1 MRREMSRRG
10 RGGGRGGLGP
20 LWGEGMYPD
29 QVEIQVSGEDLGA
42 TTGKGSWDCKGVQAC
57 PSDSCEG
64 SHGQGCVAS
73 PWGLST
79 DRADGAG
86 GTGAEL
92 GGELPH
98 LP

>member
-1 MRREMSRRG
+1 
-10 RGGGRGGLGP
+10 
-20 LWGEGMYPD
+20 MYPD